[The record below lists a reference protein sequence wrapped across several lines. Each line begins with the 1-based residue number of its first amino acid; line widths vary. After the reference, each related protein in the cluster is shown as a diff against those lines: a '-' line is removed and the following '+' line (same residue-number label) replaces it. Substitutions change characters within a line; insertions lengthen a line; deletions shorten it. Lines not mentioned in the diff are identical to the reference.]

1 MLTLMM
7 FLRRSALL
15 FFTLCVFTPLSV
27 SAESPSQNP
36 FAGDAQAIADGKKH
50 FEGVCAGY
58 CHVTESSTRPGQCPS
73 LFDCEWK
80 NGAKDADIFRI
91 MSDGVPKT
99 QMIGF
104 KGRLPDEMLWKIVA
118 YLRSASKC
126 QQDGKPS
133 AAAAH

>member
-1 MLTLMM
+1 MRIPMM
-7 FLRRSALL
+7 FLRHRSLIFA
-15 FFTLCVFTPLSV
+15 TLCVLSPLLV

-36 FAGDAQAIADGKKH
+36 FTGNPQAIKEGKTN
-50 FEGVCAGY
+50 FEMICAGY
-58 CHVTESSTRPGQCPS
+58 CHATESSSRPGQCPS

-80 NGAKDADIFRI
+80 TGAKDADLFRV

-104 KGRLPDEMLWKIVA
+104 KGRLPDEMLWKIIA
-118 YLRSASKC
+118 YVRSASKC
-126 QQDGKPS
+126 EQGGKP

>member
-1 MLTLMM
+1 MRKLMM
-7 FLRRSALL
+7 FLCSSALIVCTVL
-15 FFTLCVFTPLSV
+15 GLTASPLR
-27 SAESPSQNP
+27 AESPGQNP
-36 FAGDAQAIADGKKH
+36 FNGNPQAIKEGKTS
-50 FEGVCAGY
+50 FEMICAGY

-80 NGAKDADIFRI
+80 TGAKDADIFRVL
-91 MSDGVPKT
+91 SDGVPKT

-104 KGRLPDEMLWKIVA
+104 KGRLPDEMLWKIIA
-118 YLRSASKC
+118 YLRAASKC